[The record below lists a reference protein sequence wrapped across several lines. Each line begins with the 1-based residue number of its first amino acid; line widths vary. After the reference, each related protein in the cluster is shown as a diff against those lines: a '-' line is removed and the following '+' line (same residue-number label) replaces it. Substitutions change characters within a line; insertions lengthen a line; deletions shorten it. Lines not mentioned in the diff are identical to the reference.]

1 MSQLDALLQTY
12 FERSA
17 YKSIGELAKA
27 TRSHAP
33 VSKSYIA
40 HMLRGTRQNPAYDK
54 LMAIAQAL
62 ALSPAETNR
71 LLAAAGHPPLPAQNP
86 QIERAV
92 SALDRLSQT
101 PGISAEAVRMVVDG
115 LVLMVEGLRSGL
127 GHSAGPLPAV
137 RPLMEAPLTPDEGE
151 IDELLGELLGEG
163 IGHPLDGLFA
173 SLEETARSGRW
184 EAKRR
189 LAEALPRLVQLQ
201 PEGTLRLATILRD
214 DYHPDYRADIRR
226 RVIEATPALYSYRP
240 EPARALFAWREQDE
254 VYVAMATVEA
264 LHDMHRAGLM
274 SAADETALAEA
285 LRYAEPL
292 HESVVAFLR
301 QMLQAVAGDPDAAL
315 AELNKTRGHP
325 ERLFRIAVQRV
336 APRLLPARPAEALA
350 LLAHFLRRGEDG
362 QPLEHQNLRRPVS
375 KALPEIMAALLAEP
389 ALEPVVGQLLTLLAR
404 DPDIHVRRALSDA
417 LDRLAQINEVLAGEV
432 LAIMSE
438 DEDPYISQ
446 RALHTLLVAAEGE

>member
-1 MSQLDALLQTY
+1 MSQLEALLQRY

-27 TRSHAP
+27 TRPHAP

-71 LLAAAGHPPLPAQNP
+71 LLEAAGHPPLPAHNP

-92 SALDRLSQT
+92 AALERLSQT
-101 PGISAEAVRMVVDG
+101 PGLAPEAIQQVVDG
-115 LVLMVEGLRSGL
+115 LVLLVDGLRRGL
-127 GHSAGPLPAV
+127 GHSPAPLPPA
-137 RPLMEAPLTPDEGE
+137 RPLMEAPLTADEGE
-151 IDELLGELLGEG
+151 LDDLLGQMLGEAG
-163 IGHPLDGLFA
+163 GHPLDSLFA
-173 SLEETARSGRW
+173 TLEETARRGRW

-201 PEGTLRLATILRD
+201 PDGALRLAAILRD

-226 RVIEATPALYSYRP
+226 RVIEAAPALYSYRP

-264 LHDMHRAGLM
+264 LHDMQRAGLL
-274 SAADETALAEA
+274 SPADETGLVAA
-285 LRYAEPL
+285 LRFAEPL
-292 HESVVAFLR
+292 HQEVIAFLR
-301 QMLQAVAGDPDAAL
+301 RMLQAVATAPDAAL
-315 AELNKTRGHP
+315 AELNDSRAHP
-325 ERLFRIAVQRV
+325 ERLYRIAVQRV

-350 LLAHFLRRGEDG
+350 LLAHFLRRGDDG

-389 ALEPVVGQLLTLLAR
+389 ALAPAVQALLERLAR

-417 LDRLAQINEVLAGEV
+417 LDRLVQIDQTLAGAV
-432 LAIMSE
+432 LAIMSD
-438 DEDPYISQ
+438 DEDPYLSQ
-446 RALHTLLVAAEGE
+446 RARRTLLAAAEGE